1 MSEIQL
7 YIGDDYLDLSD
18 AKSIPLNI
26 QTQTIFKPAEVKG
39 NFSRSFDVPRTDKN
53 CRILNFSFDYTIDS
67 DFPYQKIDATLVID
81 GVEFSK
87 GYVVVENNGMS
98 ETQIKLTFYNG
109 NSYFFNIINNLKLRD
124 CKGFGLASHFWNDDY
139 IIDSRTNPHYVY
151 ALVDYT
157 GDSYY
162 FSDRDVQSVYASRLL
177 PCVYANLYRYAIE
190 KETGYKLTGDIF
202 QSDAF
207 TKMIFP
213 FSKSKLERRIEDT
226 ESRINCD
233 LEYQLQRQ
241 YPASPN
247 NVKRLE
253 LLKWDSINNKVD
265 ANATFTKY
273 GNDNL
278 VGYSGSY
285 TGANA
290 TESQGSLFF
299 PDYTWSELELEFK
312 FTTSAI
318 MNLKFY
324 IGDETLPLATTLD
337 SDVNIDISSL
347 TYTLINSKTGN
358 TIPPNTST
366 YLGWTNLPQSFNNN
380 QNLNFDYILK
390 VKFKFITGLHK
401 SIGIGFTNTQQLY
414 GYYVKT
420 KVRFVEHIAKEDL
433 KNIFH
438 IGAMAWQNYIV
449 YGGKNVK
456 VTTGPGGQFLYELK
470 SDTIP
475 SLNQSPP
482 PASSNA
488 IWNYL
493 GNLISPNPPD
503 ATIPLILEQ
512 KEEDYYK
519 IVYGGLSNET
529 TKSNSIWTITKGWIT
544 GGDLV
549 PEQNVSWWIKAIA
562 NYFGCFIDV
571 DEDNKEV
578 RFKTWKEIYDDIPSA
593 INLTNKVVNHKSSFW
608 TSRNEGVGQTSF
620 LKFNN
625 SDFVTKEFGN
635 ASISI
640 NDNSIPLEQT
650 IIQIPF
656 SASETIAKFNNR
668 LNVPLIRK
676 FNGGTDY
683 AGIVNVS
690 SQQHML
696 LLNQYNWNNGAI
708 LLILRE
714 RLDYDTSPLGNA
726 QYVGTMIGYNDN
738 CPFAYFD
745 DINQSIQLGFDSYAL
760 YNYHRWLNYIF
771 DNFKVLTC
779 YMKLTPNDVNNIDTL
794 QPIYLEYYNCN
805 FLLNRIYDWVNGEIC
820 KVELLKLN

>member
-1 MSEIQL
+1 MSEIKL

-39 NFSRSFDVPRTDKN
+39 NFSRSFDIPRTDRN

-87 GYVVVENNGMS
+87 GYVVVENNGLS
-98 ETQIKLTFYNG
+98 EKQIKLTFYNG

-124 CKGFGLASHFWNDDY
+124 CKGFGLASHLWNDEY
-139 IIDSRTNPHYVY
+139 IEKSKTNPHYVY

-157 GDSYY
+157 GESHY
-162 FSDRDVQSVYASRLL
+162 FSDTDVESIYASRLL

-207 TKMIFP
+207 TKLIFP
-213 FSKSKLERRIEDT
+213 FSKSKFERRIEDV

-233 LEYQLQRQ
+233 LEYWVQKQ
-241 YPASPN
+241 YTGGFPN
-247 NVKRLE
+247 QINKCE
-253 LLKWDSINNKVD
+253 LLQVD
-265 ANATFTKY
+265 NVFNLPTGAGITKY
-273 GNDNL
+273 GNDNF
-278 VGYSGSY
+278 VGYVGLDGN
-285 TGANA
+285 GA
-290 TESQGSLFF
+290 TYRDTQGHLFF
-299 PDYTWSELELEFK
+299 PDYTISTIEFEMK
-312 FTTSAI
+312 FTTGASGQFI
-318 MNLKFY
+318 FS
-324 IGDETLPLATTLD
+324 IGDETIPLGERFLNVAIPNTL
-337 SDVNIDISSL
+337 
-347 TYTLINSKTGN
+347 TFTLYNSKTGIAQTPVAYN
-358 TIPPNTST
+358 YSSR
-366 YLGWTNLPQSFNNN
+366 WVFANLPQSFNANPN
-380 QNLNFDYILK
+380 INFDWILK
-390 VKFKFITGLHK
+390 VKFDFVTGLKK
-401 SIGIGFTNTQQLY
+401 SIGFRFQSAVDTY
-414 GYYVKT
+414 VYYNKT
-420 KVRFVEHIAKEDL
+420 KVRFKE
-433 KNIFH
+433 NIDKENINQYYHCDALGYF
-438 IGAMAWQNYIV
+438 NFVV
-449 YGGKNVK
+449 YGGKNIK
-456 VTTGPGGQFLYELK
+456 VTSGGNVYEYIGANLPALN
-470 SDTIP
+470 IP
-475 SLNQSPP
+475 T
-482 PASSNA
+482 SNTTY
-488 IWNYL
+488 W
-493 GNLISPNPPD
+493 NLIGSDN
-503 ATIPLILEQ
+503 ATNRLIPILP
-512 KEEDYYK
+512 EEKQSDYYEIK
-519 IVYGGLSNET
+519 YGGLTDEVTQLN
-529 TKSNSIWTITKGWIT
+529 NIWRANYSWIT

-549 PEQNVSWWIKAIA
+549 PEQTISWWIKAIA

-578 RFKTWKEIYDDIPSA
+578 RFKTWKEIYDDIPFAYNYS
-593 INLTNKVVNHKSSFW
+593 NKVVNHKSSFW

-620 LKFNN
+620 LKFTN

-635 ASISI
+635 ASISV

-714 RLDYDTSPLGNA
+714 RLDFDTSPLGNA

-779 YMKLTPNDVNNIDTL
+779 YMKLSPNDVNNIDTL
-794 QPIYLEYYNCN
+794 KPIYLEYYNCN